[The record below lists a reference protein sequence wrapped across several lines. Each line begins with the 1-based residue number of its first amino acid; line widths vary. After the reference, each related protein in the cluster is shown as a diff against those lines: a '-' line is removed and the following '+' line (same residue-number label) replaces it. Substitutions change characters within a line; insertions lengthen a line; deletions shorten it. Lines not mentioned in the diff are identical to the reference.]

1 MDINATLFGQ
11 MIVFALFVIFTM
23 KVVWPPLMR
32 MMEERRNKIAD
43 GLAASEQGKKELE
56 LAKEKIKEELMEAKS
71 KAVHIIEQAT
81 HRAGQIVEE
90 AKVQAREEGARLLVL
105 AQGEIKQE
113 YNSARALLLTQVS
126 ELAVAGAEKIL
137 QHEVDKASNDR
148 LINDLVSG
156 M

>member
-11 MIVFALFVIFTM
+11 MIVFALFVVFTM

-32 MMEERRNKIAD
+32 IMEERRNKIAD

-56 LAKEKIKEELMEAKS
+56 LAKDKISDELKDVKLRAG
-71 KAVHIIEQAT
+71 HIIEQAT
-81 HRAGQIVEE
+81 QRANQIIEE
-90 AKVQAREEGARLLVL
+90 SKAQARVEGERLLVL

-113 YNSARALLLTQVS
+113 YNSARAALLTQVS

-137 QHEVDKASNDR
+137 QHEVDKASNNR
-148 LINDLVSG
+148 LINDLVEG

>member
-11 MIVFALFVIFTM
+11 MIVFALFVVFTM

-56 LAKEKIKEELMEAKS
+56 LAKEKIQEELKEVKLRAG
-71 KAVHIIEQAT
+71 HIIEQAT
-81 HRAGQIVEE
+81 QRGNQIVEE
-90 AKVQAREEGARLLVL
+90 AKAQARVEGERLLVL

-113 YNSARALLLTQVS
+113 YNSAKAALLTQVS

-137 QHEVDKASNDR
+137 QHEIDKAKNDH
-148 LINDLVSG
+148 LINELVEG